1 MQTNSRYFKFLV
13 VYNLRLSH
21 NLEVLYWVISFFLHL
36 FILRE
41 RERERRGREK
51 VQGRG
56 REERQRISSRF
67 HAISPDVGL
76 DPKMLGTF

>member
-41 RERERRGREK
+41 REREKERERESAGEGQRGETENLK
-51 VQGRG
+51 QVPCCQ
-56 REERQRISSRF
+56 
-67 HAISPDVGL
+67 P
-76 DPKMLGTF
+76 